1 MSTKTKSIFSG
12 MGGLIGA
19 LAGLVTVAV
28 GLFTLGSQLGW
39 FDSGSGGSKSDT
51 GQGTTGGDQKPGTNS
66 GGAQSGSA
74 GASAAPEF
82 SVDPDTI
89 AFRPGQPTEKSVTL
103 KNTGDAP
110 FVPETPEL
118 EGSDPGEFQVTN
130 VSCAGARV
138 QPGSSCQVKVEFSP
152 SQIGTYD
159 AKVVIPIAGSSRD
172 AEVDVEGEKGLL
184 P

>member
-28 GLFTLGSQLGW
+28 GLLTLGSQLGW
-39 FDSGSGGSKSDT
+39 FDSGKGSSTART
-51 GQGTTGGDQKPGTNS
+51 GPGATPGDQQSGTNS
-66 GGAQSGSA
+66 GGSQGGSA
-74 GASAAPEF
+74 AASAPPEF
-82 SVDPDTI
+82 AVDPRTI
-89 AFRPGQPTEKSVTL
+89 AFQPGQPTEKSVTL
-103 KNTGDAP
+103 RNTGKAP

-118 EGSDPGEFQVTN
+118 EGSDPDEFQVTN
-130 VSCAGARV
+130 VNCAGTPV
-138 QPGSSCQVKVEFSP
+138 QPRSSCQVKIKFSP

-159 AKVVIPIAGSSRD
+159 AKVVIPISGSSRD

-184 P
+184 